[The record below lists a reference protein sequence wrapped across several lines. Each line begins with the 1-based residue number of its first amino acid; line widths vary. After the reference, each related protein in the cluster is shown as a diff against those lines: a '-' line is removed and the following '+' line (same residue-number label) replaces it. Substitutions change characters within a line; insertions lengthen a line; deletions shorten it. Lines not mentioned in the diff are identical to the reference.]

1 MDVMLP
7 TSELPQVQR
16 QDTDRLVDAGSR
28 ESVDAGSRES
38 VEAAIASAQRRQPMN
53 GSTKVAKTATDVT
66 ACRATA
72 LLQERGKGDT
82 YPGHRKSMN
91 RNPGRFYAFA
101 ALETPRN

>member
-1 MDVMLP
+1 MDMMLP
-7 TSELPQVQR
+7 NSELSKAQW
-16 QDTDRLVDAGSR
+16 QDTDRL
-28 ESVDAGSRES
+28 VDAGSRES

-72 LLQERGKGDT
+72 LLRERGKGDK

-101 ALETPRN
+101 ALETPGN